1 MKVKRC
7 RLILASLTLVMFF
20 GFSPFDWL
28 TLVTDYFAYQSGTVV
43 QQSVPQNQASGDGT
57 ATRGAQPS
65 SSDSGGGQCPLCPG
79 PRPRPRPIPPG
90 L

>member
-1 MKVKRC
+1 MKIKRC
-7 RLILASLTLVMFF
+7 RLILATLSLVMFF

-28 TLVTDYFAYQSGTVV
+28 SLFTDYFSYQSGTVV
-43 QQSVPQNQASGDGT
+43 QQTVPQNEPSGDGT
-57 ATRGAQPS
+57 TTPGAQPS
-65 SSDSGGGQCPLCPG
+65 TPNGGDNQCPLCPG